1 MQSRLLF
8 QPKAS
13 PPSAAAGYID
23 IGTHHGALE
32 DVYTE
37 PALWEQDAQWVTWKT
52 SLQSFKGTLNV
63 LELCGGSGAG
73 YMALQKL
80 LPISALKLVGHW
92 DTDLDLRPILNV
104 LHGRSAS
111 VHLGPVLG
119 NIMQS
124 SSDSFPLANILMA
137 GPPCPPWSSMGLLW

>member
-1 MQSRLLF
+1 MQSRLSF
-8 QPKAS
+8 KPKAS
-13 PPSAAAGYID
+13 ANISASIVID
-23 IGTHHGALE
+23 TGKHNGTLE
-32 DVYTE
+32 EAYTDA
-37 PALWEQDAQWVTWKT
+37 ALWEQDAQWVTWKT